1 MIRHIKYAVDLVGVD
16 HVGIGLDTM
25 PSVAGTK
32 DFPDG
37 VDKDHYWPAASGYGP
52 AAGGAAVFDPRK
64 LPALADALI
73 ATGYST
79 DDVDK
84 IMGEN
89 FIRVAKASW

>member
-1 MIRHIKYAVDLVGVD
+1 MSAS
-16 HVGIGLDTM
+16 GLI
-25 PSVAGTK
+25 PCPRSPGCN

-37 VDKDHYWPAASGYGP
+37 VDKDYYWPASSGYGP

-73 ATGYST
+73 AEGYST

-89 FIRVAKASW
+89 FMRIAKESW